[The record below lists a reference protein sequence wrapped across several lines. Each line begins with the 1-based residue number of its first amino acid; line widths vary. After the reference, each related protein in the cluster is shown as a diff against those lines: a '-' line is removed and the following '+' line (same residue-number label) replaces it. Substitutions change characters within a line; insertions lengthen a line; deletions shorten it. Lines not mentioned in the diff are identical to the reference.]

1 MKNIPVH
8 ELSPDDLLVIE
19 RIESGDRINFAGVH
33 RHNFFEILYF
43 TSINPGDTHIIDF
56 VEYPIS
62 PEQIYIIKPFQVYK
76 MKVTNQRG
84 FSIALT
90 KDYFNSLQVYTE
102 SYINYVVSTVIA
114 PAKRELESIKKV
126 LELIV
131 SEYFGKSRKILLD
144 VYMSTLLIQLLLI
157 CGEDYTTNRNII
169 DKRIMKILVLI
180 NKHFTEQHS
189 TSFYAR
195 QVSLSEKRLN
205 ELAKNVLGFTVKQL
219 ILERLLLEA
228 KRLISYGQ
236 LTFKEIAF
244 ELGFNDSAYFSRF
257 FKMQSGLTPEQ
268 FKLTMK

>member
-1 MKNIPVH
+1 MKNIPLH
-8 ELSPDDLLVIE
+8 ELNQDDLLVIE
-19 RIESGDRINFAGVH
+19 RIESGGRINFAGIH
-33 RHNFFEILYF
+33 RHNFFEILHF
-43 TSINPGDTHIIDF
+43 TSINPGDTHTIDF

-62 PEQIYIIKPFQVYK
+62 PEQIYIVKPFQVYK
-76 MKVTNQRG
+76 MVVTNQRG
-84 FSIALT
+84 FSFALT

-102 SYINYVVSTVIA
+102 SYINYVVSTVIT
-114 PAKRELESIKKV
+114 PTKRELEAIKKV
-126 LELIV
+126 FDLIL
-131 SEYFGKSRKILLD
+131 SEYFGKSRKMLLD
-144 VYMSTLLIQLLLI
+144 VYMSALLLQLLSV
-157 CGEDYTTNRNII
+157 CSEGDMANRNII
-169 DKRIMKILVLI
+169 DKRIMKTLVLI

-205 ELAKNVLGFTVKQL
+205 ELAKKVLGFTVKQL